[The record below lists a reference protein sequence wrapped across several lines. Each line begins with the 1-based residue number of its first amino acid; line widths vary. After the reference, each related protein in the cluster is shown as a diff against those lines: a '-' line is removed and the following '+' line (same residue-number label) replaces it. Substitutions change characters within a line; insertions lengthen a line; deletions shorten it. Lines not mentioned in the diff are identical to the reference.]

1 MMKLS
6 EKIKQGILVDG
17 KRFMI
22 GELLMDITQLEE
34 ERARLLATVRAAKDV
49 YSTGFVQMFHQADG
63 GHFYLVPVDDME
75 EFRDKLDAVED
86 LL

>member
-1 MMKLS
+1 MT
-6 EKIKQGILVDG
+6 IPH
-17 KRFMI
+17 
-22 GELLMDITQLEE
+22 
-34 ERARLLATVRAAKDV
+34 ERIDKSDEHYTVSLPAYERVVQANTRLLAVARAAKDV

-63 GHFYLVPVDDME
+63 RHFYLVPVDDME